1 VFVLAMVDADPGD
14 GDGYRSEVDAGG
26 AFGGYD
32 GPLAVTVESGR
43 APRVDISLMDP
54 HPHAPWSYGP

>member
-1 VFVLAMVDADPGD
+1 MWD
-14 GDGYRSEVDAGG
+14 GDRYRPEVDAGG

-43 APRVDISLMDP
+43 AGGVDMTLVDP
-54 HPHAPWSYGP
+54 HTHSPWSYGP